1 MNCHISSMN
10 NWMMM
15 CRYRWSKGEDL
26 WSNPVCKSLR
36 CGHRIHYCSFHQY
49 DVSFSKSVLTEQVLF
64 FFLNHGLLRI
74 TIVVCFDWRAIKRS
88 NCFHASGGKDPCH
101 MSSNMYMII
110 FGITEIVFSQIP
122 DFDQVWWL
130 SIVAAVMSFTYSTVG
145 LGLGVAKTAGN
156 SENSIY
162 RTFKCTCNMHSW
174 NHWSQLG
181 VGQCV

>member
-1 MNCHISSMN
+1 
-10 NWMMM
+10 
-15 CRYRWSKGEDL
+15 
-26 WSNPVCKSLR
+26 
-36 CGHRIHYCSFHQY
+36 
-49 DVSFSKSVLTEQVLF
+49 
-64 FFLNHGLLRI
+64 
-74 TIVVCFDWRAIKRS
+74 
-88 NCFHASGGKDPCH
+88 

-162 RTFKCTCNMHSW
+162 RTFKFTCNMHS
-174 NHWSQLG
+174 
-181 VGQCV
+181 